1 MYPHPNPA
9 AKIFKQV
16 GGVLIDQTHKDAT
29 TTLSQRVNHI
39 NVQIDQISE
48 LIKKNEG
55 EQQAMV

>member
-1 MYPHPNPA
+1 MYPRPNPA